1 MEPLPMEKDSE
12 SAGAID
18 LTDKISAC
26 ISAER
31 IRNLSERSLK
41 ELSIQLTRFN
51 TFCREKGL
59 KDISWRGEAGN
70 QTMKQ
75 VTTAPENDRIHR
87 SAVSRNKNVT

>member
-31 IRNLSERSLK
+31 IRNISERSLK
-41 ELSIQLTRFN
+41 NSPYSLPALT
-51 TFCREKGL
+51 
-59 KDISWRGEAGN
+59 
-70 QTMKQ
+70 
-75 VTTAPENDRIHR
+75 P
-87 SAVSRNKNVT
+87 SAVKKV

>member
-1 MEPLPMEKDSE
+1 MEKDSE

-41 ELSIQLTRFN
+41 ELFIQLTRFN
-51 TFCREKGL
+51 SSVK
-59 KDISWRGEAGN
+59 KA
-70 QTMKQ
+70 
-75 VTTAPENDRIHR
+75 
-87 SAVSRNKNVT
+87 